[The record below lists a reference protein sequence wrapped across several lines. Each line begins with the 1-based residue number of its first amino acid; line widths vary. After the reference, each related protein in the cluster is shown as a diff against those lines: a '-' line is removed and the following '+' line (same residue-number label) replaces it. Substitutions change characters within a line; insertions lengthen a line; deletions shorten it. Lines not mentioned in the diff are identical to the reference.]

1 MTEMKRDGLV
11 LGMDEAV
18 YHGGPEFSSSAAKE
32 ILKTPAHYKHVYLDG
47 HREKKKA
54 WDIGTAVHSKV
65 LGVGADTVTCP
76 PELLASNG
84 VMSTKAAKEWR
95 AEQEAAGL
103 IVVSAAEQ
111 QQVNAM
117 AESVLTHDLARGW
130 FELPGHSEA
139 SMFATD
145 PGTGLR
151 LRCRFDRL
159 PDDPRAAID
168 LKTTLDASPEGFKKR
183 AHDLRYHVSRAH
195 YLHTADLAGH
205 PRQEMVFV
213 AVENKAPYLVAV
225 YQFDREQV
233 ERGEREAR
241 RARELLKRCQELGEW
256 PGYSPNLEFLEAPAY
271 AMYQDELE
279 TQ

>member
-11 LGMDEAV
+11 LGMDEDE

-65 LGVGADTVTCP
+65 LGVGADTVSCP

-84 VMSTKAAKEWR
+84 AMSTKAAKEWR

-117 AESVLTHDLARGW
+117 AESVLAHDLARGW

-145 PGTGLR
+145 PETGLR

-205 PRQEMVFV
+205 ARQEMVLV

-256 PGYSPNLEFLEAPAY
+256 PGYSPNLEFLEASAY

>member
-1 MTEMKRDGLV
+1 MKRDGLV
-11 LGMDEAV
+11 LGMDEDE

-84 VMSTKAAKEWR
+84 AMSTKAAKEWR

-145 PGTGLR
+145 PETGLR